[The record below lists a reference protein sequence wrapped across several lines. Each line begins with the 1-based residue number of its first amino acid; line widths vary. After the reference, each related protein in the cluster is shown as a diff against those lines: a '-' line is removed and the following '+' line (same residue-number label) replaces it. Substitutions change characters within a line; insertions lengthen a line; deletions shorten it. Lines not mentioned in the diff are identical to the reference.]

1 MSDDFGEEEQFPDFC
16 EEDLDQECII
26 DDDDD
31 VEFELPD
38 DIDISKVVHS
48 APDPPKEKTKEE
60 QIRETLLERF
70 NPKGSAAI
78 RLIEDYNNILR
89 ADPKING
96 FTAEPIQNNLFVWS
110 VHLFGFEKKTPI
122 YNDMLKYKKQTGR
135 DYIEFEV
142 SFPPNYPD
150 VPPFV
155 RVVRPRFL
163 FHKGR
168 VTVGGSICNDLLT
181 MESWKPVY
189 EIESMLI
196 NLFSEILSSDP
207 RIDFSNNTPYS
218 MEEAKAA
225 YMRVASDHGWKTSG
239 WLPKH

>member
-1 MSDDFGEEEQFPDFC
+1 MSDDFGEEEQFPENY
-16 EEDLDQECII
+16 EEDFDQECVI
-26 DDDDD
+26 DEGDDD

-38 DIDISKVVHS
+38 DIDISQVVAS
-48 APDPPKEKTKEE
+48 APEPKVKTKEE
-60 QIRETLLERF
+60 EIRETLMERF

-78 RLIEDYNNILR
+78 RLIEDYNMILR
-89 ADPKING
+89 SDPKVNG
-96 FTAEPIQNNLFVWS
+96 FTAEPIQNNLFVWT

-122 YNDMLKYKKQTGR
+122 YDDIQKYKKKTGR

-142 SFPPNYPD
+142 SFPPNYPE

-207 RIDFSNNTPYS
+207 RIDFSNTSPYS
-218 MEEAKAA
+218 LEEAKAA
-225 YMRVASDHGWKTSG
+225 YVRVANDHRWKTSG